1 MAMEIGGTQVIR
13 FKLAMRLM
21 PRYCRAQIMEWSDFF
36 TSLAVRI
43 KRDQKPVAIEFDRKP
58 DGRFSVK
65 VLDKYKTVIHP
76 SGKIE
81 IESSDVS
88 ELIVMPAGDPKTGG
102 FEFDA

>member
-1 MAMEIGGTQVIR
+1 MIR
-13 FKLAMRLM
+13 LKLGLLLI
-21 PRYCRAQIMEWSDFF
+21 PRHWKAQIIEWSDFF

-88 ELIVMPAGDPKTGG
+88 ELVVLPAGDPKTGG